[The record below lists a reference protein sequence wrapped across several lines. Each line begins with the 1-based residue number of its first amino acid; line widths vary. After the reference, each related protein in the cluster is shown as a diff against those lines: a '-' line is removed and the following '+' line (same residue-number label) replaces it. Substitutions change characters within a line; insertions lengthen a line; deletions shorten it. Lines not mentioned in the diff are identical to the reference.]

1 MEYDQIDDALKRSS
15 IQIDAAEAHGMLSG
29 LLSTMDE
36 EAKIHWQ
43 THCFPDQEMGDLLV
57 QESMVLLEP
66 LIEETEQQLQSS
78 NFLFYPL
85 LPDEEASLES
95 RIEALAHWCQGFM
108 LGLSVGGIVDNR
120 KLPGELPE
128 FVDDMVEF
136 SRAESFSV
144 EGEDDENT
152 YTELVEY
159 IRMGVLLFHEEI
171 RSLKEKAGNSTV
183 H

>member
-15 IQIDAAEAHGMLSG
+15 TQIDAAESHGVLSG
-29 LLSTMDE
+29 LLSTLDE
-36 EAKIHWQ
+36 HAQVHWLN
-43 THCFPDQEMGDLLV
+43 HCFPEQEAGDLLL
-57 QESMVLLEP
+57 QESIALMEP
-66 LIEETEQQLQSS
+66 LVDETQQQLQSS
-78 NFLFYPL
+78 DFQFYPL
-85 LPDEEASLES
+85 LPDEDASLES
-95 RIEALAHWCQGFM
+95 RVEALAHWCQGFL
-108 LGLSVGGIVDNR
+108 LGLSIGGIVDTQ

-128 FVDDMVEF
+128 FVNDLMEF

-144 EGEDDENT
+144 EDEDDENT

-171 RSLKEKAGNSTV
+171 RSLKEKGENSTI